1 MSRQRVKNKF
11 NAAVRRQQNHKD
23 VNRVKVFRSNKHMTV
38 MFIDNEGVCRY
49 SMKTTDEK
57 ILKKTKVGSN
67 IKAATEIGLA
77 MGAWLKKEKL
87 DQTKVIFDRNGFIY
101 HGRIKAVAE
110 GIRESGVN
118 F

>member
-11 NAAVRRQQNHKD
+11 NAAIKSQQNHKE

-38 MFIDNEGVCRY
+38 MFIDNDGICQF

-57 ILKKTKVGSN
+57 LLRKTKIGSN
-67 IKAATEIGLA
+67 IKAATEIGKS
-77 MGAWLKKEKL
+77 MGEWLKKKKL
-87 DQTKVIFDRNGFIY
+87 DKSNVVFDRNGFIY
-101 HGRIKAVAE
+101 HGRVKAVAE